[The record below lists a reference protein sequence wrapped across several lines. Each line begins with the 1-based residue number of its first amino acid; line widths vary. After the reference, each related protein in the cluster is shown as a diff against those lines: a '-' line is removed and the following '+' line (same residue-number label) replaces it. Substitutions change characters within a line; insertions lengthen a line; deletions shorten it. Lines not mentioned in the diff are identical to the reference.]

1 MGGCVGGCAGRW
13 VVQENICLTDP
24 AQDLMAALVRRGADP
39 NTAEPGLARTALRN
53 ATVVQGAPLFGWLL
67 QRGGSPERLYAQRRS
82 PLVLARHAGLG
93 IAVSDNR
100 VVTTEALPKA
110 GAKPNVCDAIDWC
123 PLCHAQYRAS
133 LDLVRGWVDCV

>member
-1 MGGCVGGCAGRW
+1 
-13 VVQENICLTDP
+13 
-24 AQDLMAALVRRGADP
+24 MAALVRRGADP

-93 IAVSDNR
+93 IAVADNR

-110 GAKPNVCDAIDWC
+110 GAKPNVCDDKGWC
-123 PLCHAQYRAS
+123 PLCHALYRAS